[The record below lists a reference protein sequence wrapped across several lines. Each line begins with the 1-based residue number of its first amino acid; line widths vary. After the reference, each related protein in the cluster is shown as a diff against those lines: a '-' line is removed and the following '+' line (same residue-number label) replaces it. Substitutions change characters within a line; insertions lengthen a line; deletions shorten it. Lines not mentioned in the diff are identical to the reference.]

1 MSDVLESILRNTK
14 TENIEKFFNKI
25 KETNLED
32 KELKKLSYD
41 AYFDYKQIIH
51 DLNYYKERIKDMDR
65 KIEII
70 LKKYSTNLEK

>member
-1 MSDVLESILRNTK
+1 MSDILESILRNTK

-41 AYFDYKQIIH
+41 AYFDYKQIIN
-51 DLNYYKERIKDMDR
+51 DVNYYKERIKYMDR

-70 LKKYSTNLEK
+70 LEKYSINLEK